1 MLKTLKIKTVSTIL
15 IILIGVIVAYIFLQQ
30 KEYTTLS
37 DLEELF
43 QKHKI
48 SYQVTPV
55 REEYKLGTAKE
66 QNNFLLEGNDVY
78 VYIVDEPY
86 FEQAVLDVTND
97 FFSDRVVATVNNFIF
112 AYSEKNMALFYA
124 ELYAIIDEIRWSR
137 K

>member
-1 MLKTLKIKTVSTIL
+1 MKILKIKTVSTIL
-15 IILIGVIVAYIFLQQ
+15 IIVIGVIVAYTFLQQ

-48 SYQVTPV
+48 SYQVSPV

-66 QNNFLLEGNDVY
+66 QNVFLIENNDVY

-86 FEQAVLDVTND
+86 FEQAALDASNNLFNNERT
-97 FFSDRVVATVNNFIF
+97 VATVNNFIF
-112 AYSEKNMALFYA
+112 AYSDKNIRLFYA
-124 ELYAIIDEIRWSR
+124 ELYAIIDEIRESR